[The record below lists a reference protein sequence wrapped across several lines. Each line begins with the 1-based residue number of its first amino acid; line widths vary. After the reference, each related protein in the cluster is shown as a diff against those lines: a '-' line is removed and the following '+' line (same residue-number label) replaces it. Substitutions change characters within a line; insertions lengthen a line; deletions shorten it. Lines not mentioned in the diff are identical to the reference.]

1 MEPNIQT
8 SIKQLNDARNLVLS
22 DAAYYQQI
30 LPGILPVI
38 QNAQA
43 VEIRRW
49 GAEFLAEMFA
59 SPAVSSSQKEALC
72 LTVLET
78 LRLWIENEGEDAAV
92 VRSVVQC
99 AASVYPL
106 VVRWTYVYPLPFAC
120 LIWL

>member
-78 LRLWIENEGEDAAV
+78 LRLWIESEGEDAAV

-106 VVRWTYVYPLPFAC
+106 VVRWTYVYPFPFAC